1 MQKETEQF
9 YLEHKDKTW
18 KLPKFPD
25 NIDETNGDEVTKWIL
40 EQMKEGNMG
49 WIEINL
55 MNVKGGDFIPIA
67 WHHMGQIETQVMTH
81 REFYTKF
88 ENPGYINA
96 YGCTL
101 YGEDND
107 RTNLVESATGEFG
120 WVPEVHDEANN
131 IASFYDVHFP
141 CSTYKTIRFIKIEPN
156 GSLPVHCDNINDDK
170 DKILNP
176 IKDIFP
182 ILVSMREPGKKCHT
196 VVEGFGIVP
205 IKEGRTYLLNPYRKH
220 VVVNTSDTEECVRL
234 RTQAIPGKR
243 FGEFVNCITRTYFE
257 LEGRLGQDYL
267 RQLPIKPKK
276 GPKQTV
282 MDY

>member
-1 MQKETEQF
+1 MITGDVN
-9 YLEHKDKTW
+9 YLYVKKIINDYFGDW
-18 KLPKFPD
+18 KSLTAFP
-25 NIDETNGDEVTKWIL
+25 EK
-40 EQMKEGNMG
+40 
-49 WIEINL
+49 
-55 MNVKGGDFIPIA
+55 
-67 WHHMGQIETQVMTH
+67 
-81 REFYTKF
+81 
-88 ENPGYINA
+88 
-96 YGCTL
+96 
-101 YGEDND
+101 
-107 RTNLVESATGEFG
+107 
-120 WVPEVHDEANN
+120 PE
-131 IASFYDVHFP
+131 
-141 CSTYKTIRFIKIEPN
+141 YKTNINDASGNKIRFVKLEPN
-156 GSLPVHCDNINDDK
+156 GSIGPHNDNINPNKEELLDDQK
-170 DKILNP
+170 SIWP
-176 IKDIFP
+176 IT
-182 ILVSMREPGKKCHT
+182 VSLKEPGKKCHT